1 MNKFRINIPSMSLS
15 IPMLDGHFAQ
25 VSPGW
30 SYHDHHH
37 SWFEWL
43 LCVEGDVTEWV
54 KDEAYPLH
62 SGDWLL
68 IKPGVRH
75 STFNNSEKIMMK
87 LIHLWSSISITYAE
101 PTNSQ
106 KQLNHSHHEADL
118 AHAVA
123 RLLESNDNNTVYIHS
138 LSELFHLNRSHLS
151 RVFAKVYGMSPRQY
165 LSILQLRR
173 AKELLIHTH
182 KSVEQ
187 IAIELGFSSL
197 SHFSRQFKRW
207 TGISPQQFRSS
218 LSR

>member
-1 MNKFRINIPSMSLS
+1 LNRRLEFMIL
-15 IPMLDGHFAQ
+15 
-25 VSPGW
+25 
-30 SYHDHHH
+30 
-37 SWFEWL
+37 
-43 LCVEGDVTEWV
+43 
-54 KDEAYPLH
+54 
-62 SGDWLL
+62 
-68 IKPGVRH
+68 
-75 STFNNSEKIMMK
+75 MMK

-123 RLLESNDNNTVYIHS
+123 RLLESNNNKTVYIHS
-138 LSELFHLNRSHLS
+138 LSELLHLNRSHLS

-165 LSILQLRR
+165 LSIIQLRR

-182 KSVEQ
+182 MSVEQ

-218 LSR
+218 LSN